1 MSPKALFFESS
12 RGEAFSL
19 TFDPSP
25 FLFCTVRC
33 ACLSYPNSCVL
44 TRLHFIDLTIYGDAG
59 TIYRL
64 APVVKRRFC
73 KQHELCTPTEQGC
86 QPLMPRNI
94 SHKSFN
100 SSEQTISIMAKWNEN
115 VDSRKRPGAI
125 RPQMSGSSTS
135 LRRQHRWV
143 TCLFMKSFY
152 SWNKIGFAKP
162 ARIFGTW
169 TEIISPII
177 SGKLTLVGSDWA
189 CTNRSNVNWWSFFT
203 VWKRSRRGHGDGRG

>member
-1 MSPKALFFESS
+1 MQ
-12 RGEAFSL
+12 
-19 TFDPSP
+19 
-25 FLFCTVRC
+25 V
-33 ACLSYPNSCVL
+33 LSKTSCVL
-44 TRLHFIDLTIYGDAG
+44 TRLHLIDLTITVMQVRFRGLLQLWSGVSANNMNSAL
-59 TIYRL
+59 RRSRAVSHWCL
-64 APVVKRRFC
+64 ATFHIKALIVLN
-73 KQHELCTPTEQGC
+73 KQSQLWLNGMKMLTPEKGQELLE
-86 QPLMPRNI
+86 
-94 SHKSFN
+94 
-100 SSEQTISIMAKWNEN
+100 
-115 VDSRKRPGAI
+115 
-125 RPQMSGSSTS
+125 QMSGSSTS

-203 VWKRSRRGHGDGRG
+203 VWKRSRREHEDGRG